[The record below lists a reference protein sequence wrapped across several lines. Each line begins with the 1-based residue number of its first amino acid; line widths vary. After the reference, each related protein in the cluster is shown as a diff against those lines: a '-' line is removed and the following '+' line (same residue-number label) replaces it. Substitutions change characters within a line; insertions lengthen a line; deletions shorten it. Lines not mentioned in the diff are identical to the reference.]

1 MKIRKHHYDNKTQ
14 TDNFT
19 SVEKKVHVEQ
29 AYLFKHK
36 NSPWPDFGVNG
47 GGRWKD
53 LGEVQR
59 SSSRPDRIV
68 KA

>member
-36 NSPWPDFGVNG
+36 NSPWSDFGVNG
-47 GGRWKD
+47 GGGGGGGK
-53 LGEVQR
+53 
-59 SSSRPDRIV
+59 I
-68 KA
+68 

>member
-36 NSPWPDFGVNG
+36 NSPWSDFGVNG
-47 GGRWKD
+47 GGG
-53 LGEVQR
+53 GEGERFRRGAAV
-59 SSSRPDRIV
+59 
-68 KA
+68 